1 MPALRL
7 LQVSQTSR
15 SGAGSVCGALQRGLS
30 TVASCALSFRI
41 VAPGVL
47 EQRWG
52 AGPLGLPV
60 PARRAVPARR
70 GRLHAAEA
78 GAAGTPRAGFCW
90 QRCCR
95 QRDAWCGH
103 GAGCAAPPRVV
114 LPRDDSADG
123 VYAQAGCRAAD
134 ARARRRCCCPS
145 ARCSRTPTPTTRLC
159 RRSPTCARLRLPRGA
174 QSVLRAGCGCVR
186 ACGSPRGAQS
196 VLRAG
201 CGCVRA
207 CMHRRGSKPCQ
218 A

>member
-1 MPALRL
+1 V
-7 LQVSQTSR
+7 Q
-15 SGAGSVCGALQRGLS
+15 
-30 TVASCALSFRI
+30 
-41 VAPGVL
+41 
-47 EQRWG
+47 WG
-52 AGPLGLPV
+52 DS
-60 PARRAVPARR
+60 
-70 GRLHAAEA
+70 LHAAEA

-159 RRSPTCARLRLPRGA
+159 RRSPTCARLRLPAGCSERAAGGLWLRA
-174 QSVLRAGCGCVR
+174 CLRLPAGCSERAAGGLWLRACLHAPSRQQALSSLDRKRRCSCVGLGVSGCSCVTQHLQAEADSAVAASVLDTHLC
-186 ACGSPRGAQS
+186 S
-196 VLRAG
+196 
-201 CGCVRA
+201 
-207 CMHRRGSKPCQ
+207 Q
-218 A
+218 AASAR